1 MMTVNENETI
11 EMLMEFYSKHQSGV
25 DALADAGEKMFKAVK
40 TICCREMKEKAQPS
54 DLTPAQ
60 AEPMHG

>member
-1 MMTVNENETI
+1 MTTVNENKTLE
-11 EMLMEFYSKHQSGV
+11 LLKEFYSKHQSVV
-25 DALADAGEKMFKAVK
+25 DALADADEKMFKAVK
-40 TICCREMKEKAQPS
+40 AICCREMKEKAQPS